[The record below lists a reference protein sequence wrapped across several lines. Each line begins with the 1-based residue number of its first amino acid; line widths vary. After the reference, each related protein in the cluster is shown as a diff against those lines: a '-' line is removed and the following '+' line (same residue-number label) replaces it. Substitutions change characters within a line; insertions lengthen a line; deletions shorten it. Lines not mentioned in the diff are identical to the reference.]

1 MAAFLVGIGACV
13 ALGPLVGSESTAGF
27 FDLAF
32 IGLGMSALRD
42 ALRELPDA
50 VFADLLES
58 DEAYRLVLDVPGVT
72 ADTAEIVADGSR
84 LTIEARREKAV
95 PEEFR
100 YLREDRPLF
109 LDAELPVPREADGEA
124 AEAVIDRG
132 VLEITLPKT
141 TDGSGQPIP
150 IDDAAE

>member
-1 MAAFLVGIGACV
+1 MAAGVGG
-13 ALGPLVGSESTAGF
+13 GSRPSYRPQRGSTAGF

-32 IGLGMSALRD
+32 IHMSMSALRD

-58 DEAYRLVLDVPGVT
+58 DEAYKLVLDVPGVT

-124 AEAVIDRG
+124 ATAVIDRG

-141 TDGSGQPIP
+141 TDDAGRSIP